1 MAEDWRWFIGI
12 MVTLALAFAGVIRN
26 LYAKLSRNSAEL
38 HKRIDDVKDGYVR
51 QDHLDRQIADLKDRL
66 LDIKADGQRR
76 HDELKG
82 LMNRALE

>member
-38 HKRIDDVKDGYVR
+38 HKRI
-51 QDHLDRQIADLKDRL
+51 ADLKDPL
-66 LDIKADGQRR
+66 VDIKADGQKR

-82 LMNRALE
+82 LVNRALER